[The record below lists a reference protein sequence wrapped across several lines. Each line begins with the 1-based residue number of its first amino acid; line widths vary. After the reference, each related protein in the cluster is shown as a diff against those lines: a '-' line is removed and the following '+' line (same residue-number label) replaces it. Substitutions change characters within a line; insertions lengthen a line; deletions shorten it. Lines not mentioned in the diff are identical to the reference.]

1 MRAALATVLCATAT
15 ACGTLT
21 NLESP
26 RTLAPG
32 RWTVELEGRAIRT
45 RSDVGSDGQTPDA
58 VSVHAGVRDGFE
70 LGARGGF
77 ARPELLA
84 KWRLAGG
91 DPGGVAVARSQSL
104 GAWRFGPNLPQ
115 WQVYART
122 AVPIGF
128 PLGPSDVLVTPKLHL
143 AYGHADAGL
152 WGLTAIPA
160 LSAGWMWRGWRW
172 VAVVPEL
179 TFGYSLIT
187 AGTGGWIAGGG
198 YVYEAGLGIIL
209 GGAEGF

>member
-1 MRAALATVLCATAT
+1 MRAVLLLVPLAG
-15 ACGTLT
+15 CGTLT

-32 RWTVELEGRAIRT
+32 RWTVELEGRTIRT
-45 RSDVGSDGQTPDA
+45 RSEVVNDDQTPHA
-58 VSVHAGVRDGFE
+58 VSVHAGLRDGFE

-84 KWRLAGG
+84 KWRLVGSE
-91 DPGGVAVARSQSL
+91 PGGGLAVALSQSL
-104 GAWRFGPNLPQ
+104 GAWRFGPTIPQ

-122 AVPIGF
+122 AVPIGIPF
-128 PLGPSDVLVTPKLHL
+128 GPSDVIITPKLHL

-152 WGLTAIPA
+152 WGLTSIPA

-179 TFGYSLIT
+179 TFGYSLLT
-187 AGTGGWIAGGG
+187 VGTGGSVFGGG
-198 YVYEAGLGIIL
+198 YVYEAGLGVIL